1 MNLYTNKLSGFI
13 LQKDVYT
20 TNILYENNLIP
31 NTNLQRILPFRP
43 KTGRIP
49 QDPRDCLQISKQII
63 PIPYTPK
70 NESFYYFKKK
80 LKNKKLHN
88 RKLRFPLP
96 KMKLRP
102 ITANDFYKNLRGK
115 NIKTRNLED
124 DLNITSKNGKK
135 IYYSFR
141 NEFNKEDREKYKEKY
156 TKVGL
161 EDIFNNKKNFDEFFD
176 YGFHINKDND
186 SDLFKNKRIK
196 SATKLKINIPK
207 KIFLKDNTFQTQ
219 IDFNLL
225 YSNNKF
231 INGSIT
237 DKFKSRQNKYIRLS

>member
-1 MNLYTNKLSGFI
+1 MNLYRNKLSGFI

-49 QDPRDCLQISKQII
+49 QDPRECLQILKQII
-63 PIPYTPK
+63 PTPSTPQ
-70 NESFYYFKKK
+70 NEIFYFFKKR
-80 LKNKKLHN
+80 LKNKKLN
-88 RKLRFPLP
+88 NKKLRFPLP

-102 ITANDFYKNLRGK
+102 ISANDFYQNFRGK

-156 TKVGL
+156 TKVGFG
-161 EDIFNNKKNFDEFFD
+161 DIFNNKKNFDEFFD
-176 YGFHINKDND
+176 YGFHINKENDN
-186 SDLFKNKRIK
+186 DLFKNKRIK
-196 SATKLKINIPK
+196 SATKLKINIPR
-207 KIFLKDNTFQTQ
+207 KIFQKDNTFPTQ

-225 YSNNKF
+225 YSNNKY
-231 INGSIT
+231 INGANT
-237 DKFKSRQNKYIRLS
+237 DKFHSRQNKYIRLS